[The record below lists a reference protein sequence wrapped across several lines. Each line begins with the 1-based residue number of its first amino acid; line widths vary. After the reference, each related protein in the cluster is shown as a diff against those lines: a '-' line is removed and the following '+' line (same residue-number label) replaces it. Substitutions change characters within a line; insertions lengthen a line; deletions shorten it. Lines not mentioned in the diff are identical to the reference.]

1 MSVRVTPGV
10 LDSNACPRAG
20 SVRAEQNMS
29 SKGIYK
35 SGQGYWVRLM
45 SAIGF
50 GVIVALGLIWLW
62 KQIETIDFGIESTYA
77 QVIGI
82 LVAAGIFGIL
92 GYWLIGIKTGSVDF
106 MIATEGEMKKVNWS
120 SKAELTRSTMAV
132 IGLTLI
138 VALFCWGV
146 DVVFALIFRVAGVLQ
161 S

>member
-1 MSVRVTPGV
+1 
-10 LDSNACPRAG
+10 
-20 SVRAEQNMS
+20 MS

>member
-1 MSVRVTPGV
+1 
-10 LDSNACPRAG
+10 
-20 SVRAEQNMS
+20 MS

-92 GYWLIGIKTGSVDF
+92 GYWLIGVKSGSVDF

-120 SKAELTRSTMAV
+120 SRAELTRSTMAV

-146 DVVFALIFRVAGVLQ
+146 DVVFALLFRVTGVLQ

>member
-1 MSVRVTPGV
+1 
-10 LDSNACPRAG
+10 
-20 SVRAEQNMS
+20 MS

-82 LVAAGIFGIL
+82 LVAAAIFGIL
-92 GYWLIGIKTGSVDF
+92 GYWLIGVKTGSVDF

-138 VALFCWGV
+138 VAIFCWGV
-146 DVVFALIFRVAGVLQ
+146 DVIFAMIFRVTGVLQ

>member
-1 MSVRVTPGV
+1 
-10 LDSNACPRAG
+10 
-20 SVRAEQNMS
+20 MS

-82 LVAAGIFGIL
+82 LVAAAIFGIL
-92 GYWLIGIKTGSVDF
+92 GYWLIGVCLLYTSD
-106 MIATEGEMKKVNWS
+106 AAD
-120 SKAELTRSTMAV
+120 KA
-132 IGLTLI
+132 
-138 VALFCWGV
+138 
-146 DVVFALIFRVAGVLQ
+146 
-161 S
+161 

>member
-1 MSVRVTPGV
+1 
-10 LDSNACPRAG
+10 
-20 SVRAEQNMS
+20 MS

-45 SAIGF
+45 SAIGY

-62 KQIETIDFGIESTYA
+62 KQIEAIDFGIEATYA
-77 QVIGI
+77 QVIAI
-82 LVAAGIFGIL
+82 LVAAAIFGTL
-92 GYWLIGIKTGSVDF
+92 GYWLIGSKPGSVDF

-120 SKAELTRSTMAV
+120 SKAELTRSTLAV

-138 VALFCWGV
+138 VALFCWAV
-146 DVVFALIFRVAGVLQ
+146 DVIFALLFTEVGVLK

>member
-1 MSVRVTPGV
+1 
-10 LDSNACPRAG
+10 
-20 SVRAEQNMS
+20 MS

-92 GYWLIGIKTGSVDF
+92 GYWLIGVKSGSVDF

-146 DVVFALIFRVAGVLQ
+146 DVVFALLFRVTGVLQ

>member
-1 MSVRVTPGV
+1 
-10 LDSNACPRAG
+10 
-20 SVRAEQNMS
+20 MS

-82 LVAAGIFGIL
+82 LIAAGIFGFL
-92 GYWLIGIKTGSVDF
+92 GYWLIGVKTGSVDF

-120 SKAELTRSTMAV
+120 SKAELTRSTIAV